1 MQTQIIYLASQSPRR
16 AQLLRQLGLRFE
28 VLDVA
33 ADETPQAGEAV
44 ETYVTRLACAKVEAA
59 RARLG
64 RTASTPILAADTAVA
79 LDQAIF
85 GKPRDR
91 NEALEMLARLSGR
104 GHRVLS
110 AVAVHGAGALH
121 TALSV
126 SQVTFRAISAA
137 EAAAYWETGEPEG
150 KAGGYAI
157 QGRGAVFVER
167 LEGSYSGVM
176 GLPLFET
183 AQLLRAAG
191 VAVFQ
196 RHGGCGSEE

>member
-1 MQTQIIYLASQSPRR
+1 MSAHFIYLASQSPRR
-16 AQLLRQLGLRFE
+16 AELLRQLGLRFE
-28 VLDVA
+28 VLDVNV
-33 ADETPQAGEAV
+33 DETPRAGEAA
-44 ETYVTRLACAKVEAA
+44 EACVTRLARAKVEAA

-64 RTASTPILAADTAVA
+64 RGRSAPILAADTAVA
-79 LDQAIF
+79 LDQVIF

-104 GHRVLS
+104 SHRVLS
-110 AVAVHGAGALH
+110 AVAVWGADALR
-121 TALSV
+121 TALSI
-126 SQVTFRAISAA
+126 SQVTFRAINAA

-176 GLPLFET
+176 GLPLYET

-191 VAVFQ
+191 VTVLRGEA
-196 RHGGCGSEE
+196 